1 MSNVIKGYI
10 TKENLGEA
18 KKEITKL
25 ASMANKR
32 LQRLEKAGLDN
43 TPAYQKW
50 LKTGGQKFSVKGKDY
65 NQIQQELSRLR
76 NFINAE
82 TSTIRGA
89 NNVLKNM
96 AEVTGLKYKNLT
108 DLRQKSKQFF
118 DLSSKVEQYLRDVDD
133 IASAIGYQKIW
144 EAINIYVKNSKTDL
158 AESED
163 ELDHISSVVDLL
175 IQAPNNRGDESYQD
189 WWFME

>member
-1 MSNVIKGYI
+1 MANVIKGYI
-10 TKENLGEA
+10 TKETLGEA

-32 LQRLEKAGLDN
+32 LQRLEKAGLES

-50 LKTGGQKFSVKGKDY
+50 LSTGGQKFSVKGKDY
-65 NQIQQELSRLR
+65 NQVQQELSRLR

-89 NNVLKNM
+89 NKVLKNM

-118 DLSSKVEQYLRDVDD
+118 ELSSKVEQYLRDVDD

-163 ELDHISSVVDLL
+163 ELDHVSSVVDLL